1 MNFHPT
7 KLPAPMQAVWMQG
20 PSYWRELALAA
31 AHVGLYDI
39 DYVTSA
45 VFYLRHPERGYRRIE
60 ASETGLVQE
69 WKALRVTVDT
79 ILRSRPRNAAARVNV
94 HDVSVMKI
102 TDGA

>member
-7 KLPAPMQAVWMQG
+7 RLPAPMQAVWIKG
-20 PSYWRELALAA
+20 PSYWRDLVRAA
-31 AHVGLYDI
+31 AHVGLYDV

-60 ASETGLVQE
+60 ARETGLAAE
-69 WKALRVTVDT
+69 WKAWRLQVDGM
-79 ILRSRPRNAAARVNV
+79 LGARPRSAPARVNV
-94 HDVSVMKI
+94 HDVSVSKI